1 MYTFLIGMFGVVFKE
16 IFGFLVSD
24 REVEYKHAG
33 DLEIEE
39 NENIIEDYS
48 WLDYPTDGRMR

>member
-1 MYTFLIGMFGVVFKE
+1 MYGILISMFGVVFKE

-24 REVEYKHAG
+24 EVVEYKHAG

-39 NENIIEDYS
+39 NENIISDYS
-48 WLDYPTDGRMR
+48 WLDNPNNSRL